1 MASALLMVLQI
12 YISDVDFDN
21 FIVEDFVDFLATFI
35 LPFRHYWYRPR
46 MRVLML
52 QLQHVVEKNV
62 EAISKNLNKEQQS
75 TLLHFLRI

>member
-52 QLQHVVEKNV
+52 QLQKVVEKNIDAMSQSLNV
-62 EAISKNLNKEQQS
+62 EQKS
-75 TLLHFLRI
+75 TLVHFLRI